1 MTDDISTRP
10 KKKSQKENEIKIHFW
25 IFIGNQNSDLKV
37 VFRLANENEN
47 QKNVKI
53 QFHFETK
60 IECPFRSPDWKHNK
74 QDNRNWKYP
83 IIISKIWFEIYSYIQ
98 FYYLNVVI
106 TDNLQNLKFYQRSW
120 KIVND
125 NMMFCTKI
133 KLLARKIVLKAPLF
147 QIFCYIVQAPV
158 KLRNSQSYRKCQL

>member
-1 MTDDISTRP
+1 MTDEISTRP

-53 QFHFETK
+53 QFHFKTK

-83 IIISKIWFEIYSYIQ
+83 IIISKYDLKYT
-98 FYYLNVVI
+98 VI
-106 TDNLQNLKFYQRSW
+106 FNFT
-120 KIVND
+120 I
-125 NMMFCTKI
+125 
-133 KLLARKIVLKAPLF
+133 
-147 QIFCYIVQAPV
+147 
-158 KLRNSQSYRKCQL
+158 